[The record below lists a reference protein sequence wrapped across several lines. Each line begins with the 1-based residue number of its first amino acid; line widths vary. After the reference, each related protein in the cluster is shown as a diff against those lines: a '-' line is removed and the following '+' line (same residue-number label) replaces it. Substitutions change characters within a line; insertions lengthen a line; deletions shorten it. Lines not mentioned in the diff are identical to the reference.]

1 MLYKITKTLLP
12 TLLLFTFHDSAYAD
26 AKASLETH
34 RDSVYQIK
42 VINTDSQGRSSLGSG
57 FSVGNGSLIAT
68 NYHVV
73 NEAILEPKKYR
84 IEIIDSQNLH
94 EQAII
99 DRIDIINDLV
109 ILKRKAS
116 GIKPSIALATVAP
129 KPGEA
134 IFSLGN
140 PHDLGMTITPGT
152 YNGLESTS
160 YIDIIHFSG
169 AINEGMSGGPAIN
182 HSGEVIG
189 INVATTGNQISFLI
203 PVEKL
208 QVLLSKQ
215 SIPSNTHNNSVKLN
229 QIIEDQIK
237 HHQSNYFQYIQSFDW
252 QIQTVK
258 NSQILA
264 EISPDMGCWGD
275 SSFDDNN
282 SVSTINMGC
291 SGNNNIFISSALST
305 GNIEYEYWLADAHD
319 ISSIR
324 FYNYVEKR
332 LESYLATNASSDN
345 VVSNFRC
352 NNDFIKVSNTKESN
366 MKVSI
371 CVRNYLN
378 FPRLNDIFFVA
389 SSYQKGHKVLIS
401 HFTLLGVNK
410 GQAKDFSLRFM
421 ESVKWL

>member
-1 MLYKITKTLLP
+1 MSYKLAYLLGS
-12 TLLLFTFHDSAYAD
+12 TLLLLIFNNSAYAD
-26 AKASLETH
+26 AKTTLENH
-34 RDSVYQIK
+34 RESVYQIK
-42 VINTDSQGRSSLGSG
+42 VVDTESQGRSSLGSG
-57 FSVGNGSLIAT
+57 FSIGSEYLIAT

-73 NEAILEPKKYR
+73 NEAILEPQKYR
-84 IEIIDSQNLH
+84 IEVIDSNNSQ
-94 EQAII
+94 EQATI

-109 ILKRKAS
+109 ILKIESS
-116 GIKPSIALATVAP
+116 GIKPGITLASTEP
-129 KPGEA
+129 NPGEA

-152 YNGLESTS
+152 YNGLESSS

-182 HSGEVIG
+182 KLGEVIG

-208 QVLLSKQ
+208 QVLLSKNPI
-215 SIPSNTHNNSVKLN
+215 SSSSNKNSVKLH

-237 HHQSNYFQYIQSFDW
+237 RHQKTYLQYIQSFDW
-252 QIQTVK
+252 QIQKVK

-275 SSFDDNN
+275 SSFDEKN

-291 SGNNNIFISSALST
+291 SGNNNIYISSGLST
-305 GNIEYEYWLADAHD
+305 GNIEYEYWLADSHN

-345 VVSNFRC
+345 VVTNFRC
-352 NNDFIKVSNTKESN
+352 NNDFIKVSNTKDSN
-366 MKVSI
+366 MKVSL
-371 CVRNYLN
+371 CVRNYLK
-378 FPRLNDIFFVA
+378 FPSLNDVFFVA
-389 SSYQKGHKVLIS
+389 SSYQKDQNVLIS
-401 HFTLLGVNK
+401 HFTLLGVSKN
-410 GQAKDFSLRFM
+410 QAKEFSLRFM
-421 ESVKWL
+421 ESVRWL